1 MPDGFFGKGLDIV
14 KWI

>member
-1 MPDGFFGKGLDIV
+1 MPDGFFGKGLDNV